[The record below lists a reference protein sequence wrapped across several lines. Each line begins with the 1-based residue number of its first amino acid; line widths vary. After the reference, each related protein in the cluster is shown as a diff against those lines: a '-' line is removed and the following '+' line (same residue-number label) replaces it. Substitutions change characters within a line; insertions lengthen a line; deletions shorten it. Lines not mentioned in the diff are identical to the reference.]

1 MTKKIFSKPQA
12 VIGLILIMIVIICAI
27 FAPVIA
33 PNSPDQID
41 PSLKYLKA
49 DWDYPLGTD
58 QLGRC
63 ELSRLIYGARYAIG
77 MSIPMLLILG
87 ILGLIIGAF
96 SVCAGEKMDRII
108 TFICDV
114 FISFPS
120 LITAIAVISVLGN
133 GIQNIAVA
141 VVISMWA
148 WFARTVRSYA
158 AIEMGKEYITAAR
171 ISGCSTVSLIFRH
184 LIPNILPQCIVYMS
198 TGVASAIIM
207 ISSFSFLGLGL
218 PQGTA
223 EWGAMM
229 NEARTGLYGHPEM
242 LVYPGI
248 CIFVTTAGFNLFGEA
263 LRDALTSE
271 GGI

>member
-1 MTKKIFSKPQA
+1 MTFLFPFHHS
-12 VIGLILIMIVIICAI
+12 
-27 FAPVIA
+27 
-33 PNSPDQID
+33 
-41 PSLKYLKA
+41 Y
-49 DWDYPLGTD
+49 
-58 QLGRC
+58 
-63 ELSRLIYGARYAIG
+63 
-77 MSIPMLLILG
+77 
-87 ILGLIIGAF
+87 
-96 SVCAGEKMDRII
+96 
-108 TFICDV
+108 
-114 FISFPS
+114 PS

-158 AIEMGKEYITAAR
+158 ATEMGKEYITAAR
-171 ISGCSTVSLIFRH
+171 ISGCSMVSLIFRH

>member
-1 MTKKIFSKPQA
+1 MIKKIFSRPQA
-12 VIGLILIMIVIICAI
+12 VIGIILIAAVVICAV
-27 FAPVIA
+27 FAPAIV
-33 PNSPDQID
+33 PNPPDEID
-41 PSLKYLKA
+41 PSLKYHEA
-49 DWDYPLGTD
+49 DESYPLGTD

-87 ILGLIIGAF
+87 ILGLIIGTF

-158 AIEMGKEYITAAR
+158 TTEMGK
-171 ISGCSTVSLIFRH
+171 S
-184 LIPNILPQCIVYMS
+184 ILQ
-198 TGVASAIIM
+198 
-207 ISSFSFLGLGL
+207 
-218 PQGTA
+218 QQ
-223 EWGAMM
+223 E
-229 NEARTGLYGHPEM
+229 
-242 LVYPGI
+242 
-248 CIFVTTAGFNLFGEA
+248 
-263 LRDALTSE
+263 
-271 GGI
+271 

>member
-1 MTKKIFSKPQA
+1 MIKKIFSRPQT
-12 VIGLILIMIVIICAI
+12 VIGLSLIAVMVICAI
-27 FAPVIA
+27 FAPLIA
-33 PNSPDQID
+33 PNAPDVID
-41 PSLKYLKA
+41 TSLKYHA
-49 DWDYPLGTD
+49 PDADYPLGTD

-63 ELSRLIYGARYAIG
+63 ELSRLIYGARYSLG
-77 MSIPMLLILG
+77 MSVPLMLILG
-87 ILGLIIGAF
+87 ALGLLIGTF
-96 SVCAGEKMDRII
+96 SVCAGEKADRII

-120 LITAIAVISVLGN
+120 LITAIAVISILRN
-133 GIQNIAVA
+133 GIQNIAAA

-158 AIEMGKEYITAAR
+158 AAEMGKEYITAAR
-171 ISGCSTVSLIFRH
+171 ISGCGTAGLIFRH

-207 ISSFSFLGLGL
+207 ISSFSFIGLGL
-218 PQGTA
+218 PEGTA

-229 NEARTGLYGHPEM
+229 NEAKTGLYSHPEM

-248 CIFVTTAGFNLFGEA
+248 CILITTGGFNLFGEA

>member
-12 VIGLILIMIVIICAI
+12 VIGLVLIVIVVICAI

-87 ILGLIIGAF
+87 ILGLIIGTF

-141 VVISMWA
+141 VVISM
-148 WFARTVRSYA
+148 
-158 AIEMGKEYITAAR
+158 
-171 ISGCSTVSLIFRH
+171 
-184 LIPNILPQCIVYMS
+184 
-198 TGVASAIIM
+198 
-207 ISSFSFLGLGL
+207 
-218 PQGTA
+218 
-223 EWGAMM
+223 
-229 NEARTGLYGHPEM
+229 
-242 LVYPGI
+242 
-248 CIFVTTAGFNLFGEA
+248 
-263 LRDALTSE
+263 
-271 GGI
+271 

>member
-12 VIGLILIMIVIICAI
+12 VIGLVLIVIVVICAI

-87 ILGLIIGAF
+87 ILGLIIGTF

-120 LITAIAVISVLGN
+120 LITAIAVKRYTEYCCCCRDFYVGLVCKN
-133 GIQNIAVA
+133 GSFICHNRNGQRVYYSSKNKWLQHGKSDIQTPYTEH
-141 VVISMWA
+141 S
-148 WFARTVRSYA
+148 
-158 AIEMGKEYITAAR
+158 
-171 ISGCSTVSLIFRH
+171 STVHRLYEYGSCFCNHNDIELFISWSWT
-184 LIPNILPQCIVYMS
+184 S
-198 TGVASAIIM
+198 TGNCRM
-207 ISSFSFLGLGL
+207 
-218 PQGTA
+218 
-223 EWGAMM
+223 
-229 NEARTGLYGHPEM
+229 
-242 LVYPGI
+242 
-248 CIFVTTAGFNLFGEA
+248 
-263 LRDALTSE
+263 
-271 GGI
+271 GGNDE